1 MSKNID
7 RFTIWKIEKKELTLE
22 KVLELL
28 NKNYNQKIKYLD
40 GYEIEENDK
49 TLNNKWINPDGS
61 NKLKIKNH
69 KKNYDGNNNDLENI
83 KYIYAKGLFET
94 NLSEER
100 AIVNGKVLP
109 RESRVF
115 NHSCEACFF
124 EIKEAIYVVLK
135 VNSTDESKVRNKLMK
150 YRNDSNEKDIWGKV
164 KYNKVDNYEIDSK
177 FFYWLLYKKD
187 KVEEIEFETE
197 KIRVLDISQVLQ
209 EDKYE
214 LYTTHSMG
222 EDILG
227 STSALSAFGESQKI
241 NKTGVIFVNQDVQI
255 AGLLD
260 INSVFFID
268 NDKSKI
274 EINENEFVD
283 FAIYIYTY
291 LIPQLFKAWDEEK
304 ESSKWDDKLL
314 KSLTKK
320 WAINAILN
328 LSKINDI
335 SLDEIDEAMNLDEE

>member
-1 MSKNID
+1 MSKNVD
-7 RFTIWKIEKKELTLE
+7 RYTIWKIENEELNLE
-22 KVLELL
+22 GVLDLL
-28 NKNYNQKIKYLD
+28 NKNYNQRIKYLEN
-40 GYEIEENDK
+40 YEVDEYDK
-49 TLNNKWINPDGS
+49 TLNNKWINPDGR
-61 NKLKIKNH
+61 NELVIKEYKENSDS
-69 KKNYDGNNNDLENI
+69 KKNVPESTR
-83 KYIYAKGLFET
+83 YIYAKGLFET
-94 NLSEER
+94 NLREER
-100 AIVNGKVLP
+100 AIVNENVLP

-115 NHSCEACFF
+115 NHSCETCFL
-124 EIKEAIYVVLK
+124 EVSGGIYVVLK

-150 YRNDSNEKDIWGKV
+150 YRNSPEEKDMWGKV
-164 KYNKVDNYEIDSK
+164 KYNKVDGYEIASE

-187 KVEEIEFETE
+187 KVEEIRFDNE

-214 LYTTHSMG
+214 LYKTHSMG

-241 NKTGVIFVNQDVQI
+241 NKTGVIFVSEQFQI

-260 INSVFFID
+260 MNSVFFID
-268 NDKSKI
+268 NDKSSI
-274 EINENEFVD
+274 DTNENEFVD

-291 LIPQLFKAWDEEK
+291 LIPQLFKAWEK
-304 ESSKWDDKLL
+304 EKELSKWDDELL

-335 SLDEIDEAMNLDEE
+335 SLDEIEHAMDLEEE